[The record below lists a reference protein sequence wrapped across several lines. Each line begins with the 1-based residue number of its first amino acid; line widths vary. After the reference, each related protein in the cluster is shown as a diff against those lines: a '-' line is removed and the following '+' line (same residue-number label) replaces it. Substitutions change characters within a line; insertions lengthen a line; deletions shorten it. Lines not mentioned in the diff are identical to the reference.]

1 MKRNL
6 GFLLVGL
13 FLAACMTAQEPLA
26 ERELEVAKLTL
37 SEVYGSPPK
46 VAVVL
51 EVSSVACEQVEVQQ
65 RLVDKTFRLKV
76 IGFRTDARDAEC
88 MEAAQEHT
96 ETVILEGLFES
107 GAYNVVAGDE
117 RATFTVPPDYEPE
130 TVEAGIDSVDVVVRE
145 SNPLGVVAYVSS
157 FYGGCYNFYKSVSQR
172 REGDTFFV
180 AVLVLAPEPPE
191 VLPCP
196 PTVEPFTERVE
207 LETQNLPPGVYKVD
221 INGVVKTFIL
231 P

>member
-6 GFLLVGL
+6 GFLLIGL

-26 ERELEVAKLTL
+26 ERELEVATLTL

-117 RATFTVPPDYEPE
+117 RATFTVPPDYEPK
-130 TVEAGIDSVDVVVRE
+130 TVEAGIDSVDMVVRE
-145 SNPLGVVAYVSS
+145 SNPLEVVAYIN
-157 FYGGCYNFYKSVSQR
+157 YNGGCDDLYKDILQR
-172 REGDTFFV
+172 REGDTFFITVFV
-180 AVLVLAPEPPE
+180 ASQEPPA
-191 VLPCP
+191 VAPCP
-196 PTVEPFTERVE
+196 PIEIPVTERVE
-207 LETQNLPPGVYKVD
+207 LETQNLPPGIYKVD
-221 INGVVKTFIL
+221 VNGVVETFTL